1 MFLTVA
7 NKPAADLN
15 QARLELEFP
24 EEARRLSNGEG
35 LPGEIGNILLTANMR
50 VRLTHN
56 VNKEEGFVNGN
67 TGTVR
72 KVLRPDVFVMESSQ
86 QTCILVYPI
95 TVKGHKYLPV
105 AYGYATTM
113 RRAQGATLEAVGLLF
128 DRRVPDRGYAYVGTS
143 RAKARTMVFHLGRL
157 RQTDWLPVGGN
168 PDEEHTSLSVFSE
181 SSAEQEES
189 EDPPTESV
197 EAATSDFDFDH

>member
-1 MFLTVA
+1 
-7 NKPAADLN
+7 
-15 QARLELEFP
+15 
-24 EEARRLSNGEG
+24 LSNGEG

-197 EAATSDFDFDH
+197 EAATSDFDFDHESMEDEDFLASESPEPEAEDFEHWPHD